1 MKITEADSIYPN
13 WLGYLRRNPLVCVL
27 LVWGLLFL
35 ALGICLA
42 LLN

>member
-1 MKITEADSIYPN
+1 MKITEADSIYLS
-13 WLGYLRRNPLVCVL
+13 WLSYVRRNPLLCVL

-42 LLN
+42 LLD